1 MELDQLK
8 NIWDQENISETPV
21 ISTEKQKEIH
31 LPLEKIRKN
40 MRMEFWST
48 AIVFLLIIL
57 FFVFKDMHI
66 FKFKVYVITLVS
78 AQMLVTSF
86 YFFKFFNLY
95 KNLSLVNL
103 NTADSLKDLGY
114 QFKLNEQY
122 YLSFYLSFVP
132 FVVCEMLLIFEF
144 TPSLKSIQGFDF
156 ILIFLGLCIFTL
168 LLLYFVGIWWFKRY
182 YGKYISQITQ
192 IKKNLKL
199 I

>member
-8 NIWDQENISETPV
+8 NIWDKEEIAETPE
-21 ISTEKQKEIH
+21 ISTEKQKQIH
-31 LPLEKIRKN
+31 LPLERIRNN
-40 MRMEFWST
+40 MRMEFWYT
-48 AIVFLLIIL
+48 VVMFLLIIA
-57 FFVFKDMHI
+57 FFVLKDMYI

-95 KNLSLVNL
+95 KNLTSVNL
-103 NTADSLKDLGY
+103 NTADSLKDLCY

-144 TPSLKSIQGFDF
+144 TPSLKIIQGLEF
-156 ILIFLGLCIFTL
+156 ILTFLGLCVFTL

-182 YGKYISQITQ
+182 YGKYISQISQ
-192 IKKNLKL
+192 IAKNLK
-199 I
+199 

>member
-8 NIWDQENISETPV
+8 NIWDKEEIAETPE
-21 ISTEKQKEIH
+21 ISTEKQKQIH
-31 LPLEKIRKN
+31 LPLERIRNN
-40 MRMEFWST
+40 MRMEFWYT
-48 AIVFLLIIL
+48 VVIFLLIIA
-57 FFVFKDMHI
+57 FFILKDMYI

-95 KNLSLVNL
+95 KNLTSVNL
-103 NTADSLKDLGY
+103 NTADSLKDLCY

-144 TPSLKSIQGFDF
+144 TPSLKTIQGLEF
-156 ILIFLGLCIFTL
+156 ILTFLGLCVFTL

-182 YGKYISQITQ
+182 YGKYISQISQ
-192 IKKNLKL
+192 IAKNLK
-199 I
+199 

>member
-8 NIWDQENISETPV
+8 NIWDKEEIAETPE
-21 ISTEKQKEIH
+21 ISTEKQKQIN
-31 LPLEKIRKN
+31 LPLERIRNN
-40 MRMEFWST
+40 MRMEFWYT
-48 AIVFLLIIL
+48 VVMFLLIIA
-57 FFVFKDMHI
+57 FFILKDMYI

-95 KNLSLVNL
+95 KNLTSVNL
-103 NTADSLKDLGY
+103 NTADSLKDLCY

-144 TPSLKSIQGFDF
+144 TPSLKIIQGLEF
-156 ILIFLGLCIFTL
+156 ILTFLGLCVFTL

-182 YGKYISQITQ
+182 YGKYISQISQ
-192 IKKNLKL
+192 IAKNLK
-199 I
+199 

>member
-1 MELDQLK
+1 MEIDQLK
-8 NIWDQENISETPV
+8 NIWKKDNVSQTPE
-21 ISTEKQKEIH
+21 ITIEQKKEIH
-31 LPLEKIRKN
+31 LPLERIRKN

-48 AIVFLLIIL
+48 SVMFLLIIL
-57 FFVFKDMHI
+57 FFILKDMYI

-86 YFFKFFNLY
+86 FFFKFFNLY
-95 KNLSLVNL
+95 KNLTVVAL
-103 NTADSLKDLGY
+103 NTTDNLKDLGY

-144 TPSLKSIQGFDF
+144 TPSLKSIQGLEF
-156 ILIFLGLCIFTL
+156 ILTFLGMCLVTL
-168 LLLYFVGIWWFKRY
+168 LGLYFVGTWWFKRY

-192 IKKNLKL
+192 VSKDLK
-199 I
+199 

>member
-8 NIWDQENISETPV
+8 NIWDKEEIAETPE
-21 ISTEKQKEIH
+21 ISTEKQKQIY
-31 LPLEKIRKN
+31 LPLERIRNN
-40 MRMEFWST
+40 MRMEFWYT
-48 AIVFLLIIL
+48 VVMFLLIIA
-57 FFVFKDMHI
+57 FFILKDMYI

-95 KNLSLVNL
+95 KNLTSVNL
-103 NTADSLKDLGY
+103 NTADSLKDLCY

-144 TPSLKSIQGFDF
+144 TPSLKIIQGLEF
-156 ILIFLGLCIFTL
+156 ILTFLGLCVFTL

-182 YGKYISQITQ
+182 YGKYISQISQ
-192 IKKNLKL
+192 IAKNLK
-199 I
+199 

>member
-8 NIWDQENISETPV
+8 NIWDKEEIAETPE
-21 ISTEKQKEIH
+21 ISTEKQKQIH
-31 LPLEKIRKN
+31 LPLERIRNN
-40 MRMEFWST
+40 MRMEFWYT
-48 AIVFLLIIL
+48 VVMFLLIIV
-57 FFVFKDMHI
+57 FFILKDMYI

-86 YFFKFFNLY
+86 YFLKFFNLY
-95 KNLSLVNL
+95 KNLTSVNL
-103 NTADSLKDLGY
+103 NTADSLKDLCY

-144 TPSLKSIQGFDF
+144 TPSLKIIQGLEF
-156 ILIFLGLCIFTL
+156 ILTFLGLCVFTL

-182 YGKYISQITQ
+182 YGKYISQISQ
-192 IKKNLKL
+192 IAKNLK
-199 I
+199 

>member
-8 NIWDQENISETPV
+8 NIWDKEEIAETPE
-21 ISTEKQKEIH
+21 ISTEKQKQIH
-31 LPLEKIRKN
+31 LPLERIRNN
-40 MRMEFWST
+40 MRMEFWYT
-48 AIVFLLIIL
+48 VVMFLLIIA
-57 FFVFKDMHI
+57 FFILKDMYI

-95 KNLSLVNL
+95 KNLTSVNL
-103 NTADSLKDLGY
+103 NTADSLKDLCY

-144 TPSLKSIQGFDF
+144 TPSLKSIQGLEF
-156 ILIFLGLCIFTL
+156 ILTFLGLCVFTL

-182 YGKYISQITQ
+182 YGKYISQISQ
-192 IKKNLKL
+192 IAKNLK
-199 I
+199 

>member
-8 NIWDQENISETPV
+8 NIWDKEEIAETPE
-21 ISTEKQKEIH
+21 ISTEKQKQIH
-31 LPLEKIRKN
+31 LPLERIRNN
-40 MRMEFWST
+40 MRMEFWYT
-48 AIVFLLIIL
+48 VVMFLLIIA
-57 FFVFKDMHI
+57 FFILKDMYI

-95 KNLSLVNL
+95 KNLTSVNL
-103 NTADSLKDLGY
+103 NTADSLKDLCY

-144 TPSLKSIQGFDF
+144 TPSLKNIQGLEF
-156 ILIFLGLCIFTL
+156 ILTFLGLCVFTL

-182 YGKYISQITQ
+182 YGKYISQILQ
-192 IKKNLKL
+192 IAKNLK
-199 I
+199 

>member
-8 NIWDQENISETPV
+8 NIWDKEDIAETPE
-21 ISTEKQKEIH
+21 ISMEKQKEIH
-31 LPLEKIRKN
+31 HPLEKIRKN

-48 AIVFLLIIL
+48 AVMFLLIIL
-57 FFVFKDMHI
+57 FFILKDMYI

-95 KNLSLVNL
+95 KNLTSVNL
-103 NTADSLKDLGY
+103 NTSDSLKDLVY

-144 TPSLKSIQGFDF
+144 TPSLKSIQGLKF
-156 ILIFLGLCIFTL
+156 ILTFLGLCVFTL
-168 LLLYFVGIWWFKRY
+168 LLLYFVGTWWFKRY
-182 YGKYISQITQ
+182 YGKYISQISQ
-192 IKKNLKL
+192 IAKNLK
-199 I
+199 

>member
-8 NIWDQENISETPV
+8 NIWDKENISETPE

-40 MRMEFWST
+40 MRMEFWYT
-48 AIVFLLIIL
+48 AVMFLLIIA
-57 FFVFKDMHI
+57 FFVLKDMYI
-66 FKFKVYVITLVS
+66 FKFKVYIITLVS

-95 KNLSLVNL
+95 KNLTTVNFK
-103 NTADSLKDLGY
+103 TSESIKDLSY

-122 YLSFYLSFVP
+122 YLSFYISFVP
-132 FVVCEMLLIFEF
+132 FIVCEMLLMFEF
-144 TPSLKSIQGFDF
+144 VPNLKIIGGTEF
-156 ILIFLGLCIFTL
+156 ILMFIGLCIFTL
-168 LLLYFVGIWWFKRY
+168 AWLYLVGTWWFKKF

-192 IKKNLKL
+192 ITQDLK
-199 I
+199 

>member
-8 NIWDQENISETPV
+8 NIWDKEEIAETPE
-21 ISTEKQKEIH
+21 ISTEKQKQIN
-31 LPLEKIRKN
+31 LPLERIRNN
-40 MRMEFWST
+40 MRMEFWYT
-48 AIVFLLIIL
+48 VVMFLLIIA
-57 FFVFKDMHI
+57 FFILKDMYI

-95 KNLSLVNL
+95 KNLTSVNL
-103 NTADSLKDLGY
+103 NTADSLKDLCY

-144 TPSLKSIQGFDF
+144 TPSLKIIQGLEF
-156 ILIFLGLCIFTL
+156 ILTFLGLCVFTL

-182 YGKYISQITQ
+182 YGKYISQILQ
-192 IKKNLKL
+192 IAKNLK
-199 I
+199 

>member
-8 NIWDQENISETPV
+8 NIWDKEEIAETPE
-21 ISTEKQKEIH
+21 ISTEKQKQIH
-31 LPLEKIRKN
+31 LPLERIRNN
-40 MRMEFWST
+40 MRMEFWYT
-48 AIVFLLIIL
+48 VVMFLLIIA
-57 FFVFKDMHI
+57 FFILKDMYI

-95 KNLSLVNL
+95 KNLTSVNL
-103 NTADSLKDLGY
+103 NTADSLKDLCY

-144 TPSLKSIQGFDF
+144 TPSLIIIQGLEF
-156 ILIFLGLCIFTL
+156 ILTFLGLCVFTL

-182 YGKYISQITQ
+182 YGKYISQISQ
-192 IKKNLKL
+192 IAKNLK
-199 I
+199 

>member
-8 NIWDQENISETPV
+8 NIWDKEEIAETPE
-21 ISTEKQKEIH
+21 ISTEKQKQIH
-31 LPLEKIRKN
+31 LPLERIRNN
-40 MRMEFWST
+40 MRMEFWYT
-48 AIVFLLIIL
+48 VVMFLLIIA
-57 FFVFKDMHI
+57 FFILKDMYI

-95 KNLSLVNL
+95 KNLTSVNL
-103 NTADSLKDLGY
+103 NTTDSLKDLCY

-144 TPSLKSIQGFDF
+144 TPNLKIIQGLEF
-156 ILIFLGLCIFTL
+156 ILTFLGLCVFTL

-182 YGKYISQITQ
+182 YGKYISQILQ
-192 IKKNLKL
+192 IAKNLK
-199 I
+199 

>member
-8 NIWDQENISETPV
+8 NIWDKEEIAETPE
-21 ISTEKQKEIH
+21 ISTEKQKQIH
-31 LPLEKIRKN
+31 LPLERIRNN
-40 MRMEFWST
+40 MRMEFWYT
-48 AIVFLLIIL
+48 VVMFLLIIA
-57 FFVFKDMHI
+57 FFILKDMYI

-95 KNLSLVNL
+95 KNLTSVNL
-103 NTADSLKDLGY
+103 NTADSLKDLCY

-144 TPSLKSIQGFDF
+144 TPSLKIIQGLEF
-156 ILIFLGLCIFTL
+156 ILTFLGLCVFTL

-182 YGKYISQITQ
+182 YGKYISQILQ
-192 IKKNLKL
+192 IAKNLK
-199 I
+199 

>member
-8 NIWDQENISETPV
+8 NIWGKEEVTETPE

-31 LPLEKIRKN
+31 LPLGKIRKN
-40 MRMEFWST
+40 MRTEFWST
-48 AIVFLLIIL
+48 AVMFLLIIV
-57 FFVFKDMHI
+57 FFALKDMYI

-95 KNLSLVNL
+95 KNLTAVDF
-103 NTADSLKDLGY
+103 NTADSLRELGY
-114 QFKLNEQY
+114 QFKLNKQY
-122 YLSFYLSFVP
+122 YLSFYISFVP

-144 TPSLKSIQGFDF
+144 TPSLKSIQGLEF
-156 ILIFLGLCIFTL
+156 ILTFLGLCLFTL
-168 LLLYFVGIWWFKRY
+168 LLLYFVGTWWFKRY

-192 IKKNLKL
+192 ITKNLK
-199 I
+199 